1 MSAPDKK
8 IILRCFFQHKVIYL
22 CAEFQLY
29 LTPSTGFLPIDI
41 TFFGNIGLE
50 YFSNQFLRV
59 FHQSKLELSD
69 LDEKLPKSRPLLLNI
84 FESSNCVDRRIV
96 HCYRKWIVNEP
107 TRASRSSRLGKQ
119 RSRAGTMR
127 TKVKQPVRKITLEG
141 HITWDWMNTF
151 FANPRYSPYCQWIS
165 FAQEKR
171 LHGLPLADR
180 WETRSTEGPLKS
192 SR

>member
-96 HCYRKWIVNEP
+96 HCVPEEWPWRVLLWRLNEAGARVALQMSHSNLANWSRVTGAAESMEHSMVPVN
-107 TRASRSSRLGKQ
+107 LQ
-119 RSRAGTMR
+119 LF
-127 TKVKQPVRKITLEG
+127 I
-141 HITWDWMNTF
+141 
-151 FANPRYSPYCQWIS
+151 
-165 FAQEKR
+165 
-171 LHGLPLADR
+171 
-180 WETRSTEGPLKS
+180 
-192 SR
+192 

>member
-1 MSAPDKK
+1 MMSAPDKK

-96 HCYRKWIVNEP
+96 HWVDNIHWI
-107 TRASRSSRLGKQ
+107 
-119 RSRAGTMR
+119 
-127 TKVKQPVRKITLEG
+127 
-141 HITWDWMNTF
+141 
-151 FANPRYSPYCQWIS
+151 
-165 FAQEKR
+165 
-171 LHGLPLADR
+171 
-180 WETRSTEGPLKS
+180 
-192 SR
+192 

>member
-1 MSAPDKK
+1 MMSAPVKK

-96 HCYRKWIVNEP
+96 HC
-107 TRASRSSRLGKQ
+107 TMSFLLQ
-119 RSRAGTMR
+119 RS
-127 TKVKQPVRKITLEG
+127 VNRKICQNVYLALHFHFHFLICLLFPGIPLVKTTKMSKI
-141 HITWDWMNTF
+141 HNCIF
-151 FANPRYSPYCQWIS
+151 QIQISP
-165 FAQEKR
+165 
-171 LHGLPLADR
+171 
-180 WETRSTEGPLKS
+180 
-192 SR
+192 